1 MAGKF
6 IDLILVYQFLKR
18 LTTPFNKTD
27 AYKYGIIDENG
38 KKIKDP
44 VTKQEQD
51 SFGYFDRLVFNL
63 KKIIEMAPGGKSRIA
78 SYAAALF
85 LIRESLQ
92 PKEEYTQQELSEGI
106 EENMRQL
113 ESTTNKKLRELFEE
127 VPANVTGAAVA
138 GTGDDPVHWK
148 KIDGRKKEI
157 KNFLKRYMMEKEK
170 RQKLKTRKEFMK
182 RFGL

>member
-6 IDLILVYQFLKR
+6 VDLILVYQFLKR
-18 LTTPFNKTD
+18 LTTPFNKTN
-27 AYKYGIIDENG
+27 AFNFGIIDENG
-38 KKIKDP
+38 KKIKEP
-44 VTKQEQD
+44 VTKEEQD
-51 SFGYFDRLVFNL
+51 SYGYFDRLVFNL

-85 LIRESLQ
+85 LIRESLN
-92 PKEEYTQQELSEGI
+92 PKEEYTQQELTEGI
-106 EENMRQL
+106 QENMKHL
-113 ESTTNKKLRELFEE
+113 ESATNKKLRELFEE

-148 KIDGRKKEI
+148 KIDARKKEI
-157 KNFLKRYMMEKEK
+157 KTFLKRYMMEKER

>member
-1 MAGKF
+1 MAGTF
-6 IDLILVYQFLKR
+6 VDLILVYQFLKR
-18 LTTPFNKTD
+18 LTTPFNKTN
-27 AYKYGIIDENG
+27 AFKLGIIDERG

-44 VTKQEQD
+44 VTKEEQK
-51 SFGYFDRLVFNL
+51 SYGYFDRLVFNL
-63 KKIIEMAPGGKSRIA
+63 KKIIEMAPGGQSRIA

-85 LIRESLQ
+85 LIRESIDT
-92 PKEEYTQQELSEGI
+92 KEHYTEQELTEGVQ
-106 EENMRQL
+106 ENMKLL
-113 ESTTNKKLRELFEE
+113 ESTSNKKLRELFEE
-127 VPANVTGAAVA
+127 VPANATGAAVA

-148 KIDGRKKEI
+148 KIDGRKKEV